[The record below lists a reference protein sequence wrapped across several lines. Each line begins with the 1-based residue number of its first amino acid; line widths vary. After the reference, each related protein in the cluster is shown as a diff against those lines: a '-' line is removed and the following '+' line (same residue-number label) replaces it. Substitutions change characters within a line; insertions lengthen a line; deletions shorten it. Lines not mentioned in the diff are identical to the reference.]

1 MNPRFYL
8 QRLLSRLM
16 LRATR
21 IRFGPWKNWQIRWFI
36 RRYGVDMS
44 IAEQP
49 SPSAYPHFNAFFT
62 RSLTAGVRP
71 IDGSAQGIVSPVD
84 GRVLETGIVR
94 ANGIIRSKGHRFS
107 LSDLFGGFLFDDP
120 NHDGPDDQRGKSTE
134 NIEGDIDALA
144 EFAKTFDRRGFE
156 GGHFATFYLSPKDYH
171 RVHMP
176 ITGHL
181 RAMVHVPGSL
191 FSVNPRASGAV
202 DGVFAR
208 NERVVSFFD
217 TEIGPL
223 AMVLV
228 GALFVGCIEQ
238 TWCKA
243 VAPSTRRRPSFRS
256 YDRSKGGKIPIV
268 IEKGREMGRFN
279 MGSMVVMVLGNGRV
293 RWRADATTDP
303 EAIDTSHPALE
314 AGTSVRIGRLIGEI
328 PPH

>member
-1 MNPRFYL
+1 MNQRFHL

-21 IRFGPWKNWQIRWFI
+21 IRCGPWKNRQIRWFI

-62 RSLTAGVRP
+62 RPLADGARP
-71 IDGSAQGIVSPVD
+71 IDRSVDGIVSPVD
-84 GRVLETGIVR
+84 GRVLETGIIQ
-94 ANGIIRSKGHRFS
+94 ANSIIRSKGHRFS
-107 LSDLFGGFLFDDP
+107 LSDLFGGDFFDDP
-120 NHDGPDDQRGKSTE
+120 DHDDPGYREKRADD
-134 NIEGDIDALA
+134 IEGDIDAIA
-144 EFAKTFDRRGFE
+144 EFAKAFDRRGFE
-156 GGHFATFYLSPKDYH
+156 RGHFATFYLSPRDYH

-181 RAMVHVPGSL
+181 RAMMHVPGSL
-191 FSVNPRASGAV
+191 FSVNPRAPGAV

-223 AMVLV
+223 AMALV

-238 TWCKA
+238 AWCG
-243 VAPSTRRRPSFRS
+243 VVDPSTRLRPSFRS
-256 YDRSKGGKIPIV
+256 YDRSIDGEPSIV
-268 IEKGREMGRFN
+268 IEQGREMGRFN
-279 MGSMVVMVLGNGRV
+279 MGSMVVMVLGNERV
-293 RWRADATTDP
+293 RWRANSPTGIATHDAL
-303 EAIDTSHPALE
+303 HPTIE
-314 AGTSVRIGRLIGEI
+314 AGTSVSVGRRIGEI
-328 PPH
+328 LPP